1 MPLHQLSEMIFYEG
15 KRAKFDE
22 QDTKPG
28 L

>member
-1 MPLHQLSEMIFYEG
+1 MPLHQLSKMIFYEG